1 MNNNHRVLNVS
12 RGFTLKHKQALRA
25 IDNCAAAWVEIGKT
39 IRDLTLAEAISARNK
54 QATQREPLEFTEVHG
69 LRYEPAASGIAQTR
83 EGFGLSREANRF
95 YLMNEIREWLASGN
109 ALIDYCRQ
117 HGKPSYETACEWLQQ
132 DNIYPQAVYGNG
144 CPMLES

>member
-83 EGFGLSREANRF
+83 EGFGLSREANQF
-95 YLMNEIREWLASGN
+95 Y
-109 ALIDYCRQ
+109 
-117 HGKPSYETACEWLQQ
+117 T
-132 DNIYPQAVYGNG
+132 QAVYGNG